1 MKRLIVLLSLIAALV
16 LVGCGG
22 DGGGGVDGVTGTQMG
37 GSIQGTPLSLSGA
50 VSTFAGLSL
59 TGSQDGTGAAARF
72 SLPFGC
78 TTDGTNLY
86 VADASNHTIR
96 QVVIETGVVTTL
108 AGTAGLSGSTDA
120 TGTAARFNI
129 PRRITTDGTGTNL
142 YVTDGGNSTIRQVV
156 IATGV
161 VTTLA
166 GTAGLS
172 GSTDATGTAAR
183 FYYPFGITTDGT
195 NLYVADG
202 DNQTIRVI
210 D

>member
-1 MKRLIVLLSLIAALV
+1 MKRLIVLLSLIAALA

-22 DGGGGVDGVTGTQMG
+22 GGEGGGGGVTVPQMG

-96 QVVIETGVVTTL
+96 QVVIETGVVTTP
-108 AGTAGLSGSTDA
+108 AGTALS
-120 TGTAARFNI
+120 F
-129 PRRITTDGTGTNL
+129 
-142 YVTDGGNSTIRQVV
+142 
-156 IATGV
+156 
-161 VTTLA
+161 
-166 GTAGLS
+166 

-183 FYYPFGITTDGT
+183 FYYPPGITTDGT
-195 NLYVADG
+195 KLYVTDSQ
-202 DNQTIRVI
+202 NNTIRVI